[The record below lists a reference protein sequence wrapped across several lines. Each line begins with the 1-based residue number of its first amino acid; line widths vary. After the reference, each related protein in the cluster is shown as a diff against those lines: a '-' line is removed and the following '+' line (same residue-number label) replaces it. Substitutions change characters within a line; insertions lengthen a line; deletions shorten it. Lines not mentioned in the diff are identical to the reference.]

1 MGAPN
6 SGLKRELVLIPKLKL
21 KEMRRFRPKT
31 GLISKL
37 SGLDS
42 GTVESDVCNKEVLN
56 MSIIKP
62 EMANNCNY
70 LLVRKY
76 ILFFTFFCNF

>member
-1 MGAPN
+1 MGPPN

-37 SGLDS
+37 SGLNS
-42 GTVESDVCNKEVLN
+42 GTVDVCNKEVLN

-76 ILFFTFFCNF
+76 ILFFTFFL

>member
-1 MGAPN
+1 MGPPN

-21 KEMRRFRPKT
+21 KEMRRFRP
-31 GLISKL
+31 
-37 SGLDS
+37 SGLNS

-70 LLVRKY
+70 LLVRKD